1 MGNRHTHVRMARY
14 KVTGYV
20 IFSCP
25 VFYFTRSLEIQL
37 KREHPLNGNS
47 WRAKRQG
54 AIGLERQITVGT
66 ATDMRERERETK
78 KQRGHK

>member
-1 MGNRHTHVRMARY
+1 M
-14 KVTGYV
+14 
-20 IFSCP
+20 
-25 VFYFTRSLEIQL
+25 
-37 KREHPLNGNS
+37 NGNS

-66 ATDMRERERETK
+66 ATDIRERERETK